1 MFFVYFGL
9 PAFQVTLTERLAAVL
24 ALSLYSGAYM
34 TEIFR
39 AGILAVG
46 HGQVEAGQALG
57 LTGFQISRTVVL
69 PQAFR
74 VVLPALGNQFI
85 SLIKDSSLAVA
96 ISVREL
102 TYAAV
107 RINDISWRIVEV
119 YSVIAGMYLVVTWTV
134 AVGLRGLKTCSAS
147 GAEEASHDGPG
158 SRYRRMEAH
167 GPGPGHDPPG
177 LDLGHGPGTGRWPAG
192 RPGVALRAAAVA
204 PGGARIRGFRARH
217 AAVGADLLDLLRHSG
232 GGHSGT
238 QLPRGGD
245 FAGCLRRRPDQR
257 VGTWRHQ
264 LHSAGTNRRLDGV
277 GPDVLAAA
285 DQGCLATSGRAHP
298 ATPR

>member
-1 MFFVYFGL
+1 MVTLELSIVALSVSMLIGIAMAYARLSAHRMVSGAASAYVEFVRNIPLLLIMFFIYFGL
-9 PAFQVTLTERLAAVL
+9 PAFQVTLTERLSAVL

-57 LTGFQISRTVVL
+57 LTGFQISRSVVL

-74 VVLPALGNQFI
+74 VVLPSLGNQFI

-119 YSVIAGMYLVVTWTV
+119 YSVIAAMYLAVTYAV
-134 AVGLRGLKTCSAS
+134 AVGLRGLET
-147 GAEEASHDGPG
+147 
-158 SRYRRMEAH
+158 
-167 GPGPGHDPPG
+167 
-177 LDLGHGPGTGRWPAG
+177 
-192 RPGVALRAAAVA
+192 ALRK
-204 PGGARIRGFRARH
+204 R
-217 AAVGADLLDLLRHSG
+217 S
-232 GGHSGT
+232 
-238 QLPRGGD
+238 
-245 FAGCLRRRPDQR
+245 
-257 VGTWRHQ
+257 
-264 LHSAGTNRRLDGV
+264 
-277 GPDVLAAA
+277 
-285 DQGCLATSGRAHP
+285 
-298 ATPR
+298 

>member
-1 MFFVYFGL
+1 VYRLDWSVVWRNSALLTDGLMVTIELSVIALIVSMFIGVGLAYARLSPHPAVSGAASAYVEFVRNIPLLLIMFFIYFGL
-9 PAFQVTLTERLAAVL
+9 PAFQVTLTERLSAVL
-24 ALSLYSGAYM
+24 ALSLYSAAYM

-74 VVLPALGNQFI
+74 VVLPSLGNQFI

-119 YSVIAGMYLVVTWTV
+119 YSVIAGMYLAVTWAV
-134 AVGLRGLKTCSAS
+134 AIGLRGLET
-147 GAEEASHDGPG
+147 
-158 SRYRRMEAH
+158 
-167 GPGPGHDPPG
+167 
-177 LDLGHGPGTGRWPAG
+177 
-192 RPGVALRAAAVA
+192 ALRK
-204 PGGARIRGFRARH
+204 R
-217 AAVGADLLDLLRHSG
+217 S
-232 GGHSGT
+232 
-238 QLPRGGD
+238 
-245 FAGCLRRRPDQR
+245 
-257 VGTWRHQ
+257 
-264 LHSAGTNRRLDGV
+264 
-277 GPDVLAAA
+277 
-285 DQGCLATSGRAHP
+285 
-298 ATPR
+298 

>member
-1 MFFVYFGL
+1 VYRLDWSVVWRNSALLTDGLMVTLELSIVALSVSVLIGIGMAYARLSPHRVVSGAASAYVEFVRNIPLLLIMFFIYFGL
-9 PAFQVTLTERLAAVL
+9 PAFQVTLTERLSAVL

-39 AGILAVG
+39 AGILAVS

-57 LTGFQISRTVVL
+57 LTGFQISRSVVL

-119 YSVIAGMYLVVTWTV
+119 YSVIAAMYLAVTYAV
-134 AVGLRGLKTCSAS
+134 AVGLRGLET
-147 GAEEASHDGPG
+147 
-158 SRYRRMEAH
+158 
-167 GPGPGHDPPG
+167 
-177 LDLGHGPGTGRWPAG
+177 
-192 RPGVALRAAAVA
+192 ALRK
-204 PGGARIRGFRARH
+204 R
-217 AAVGADLLDLLRHSG
+217 S
-232 GGHSGT
+232 
-238 QLPRGGD
+238 
-245 FAGCLRRRPDQR
+245 
-257 VGTWRHQ
+257 
-264 LHSAGTNRRLDGV
+264 
-277 GPDVLAAA
+277 
-285 DQGCLATSGRAHP
+285 
-298 ATPR
+298 

>member
-1 MFFVYFGL
+1 MVTLELSIVALIVSVLIGIAAAYARLSPYRVVSGAAAAYVEFVRNIPLLLIMFFVYFGL

-119 YSVIAGMYLVVTWTV
+119 YSVIAGMYLAVTYVV
-134 AVGLRGLKTCSAS
+134 AVGLRGLETAL
-147 GAEEASHDGPG
+147 H
-158 SRYRRMEAH
+158 RR
-167 GPGPGHDPPG
+167 
-177 LDLGHGPGTGRWPAG
+177 
-192 RPGVALRAAAVA
+192 
-204 PGGARIRGFRARH
+204 
-217 AAVGADLLDLLRHSG
+217 S
-232 GGHSGT
+232 
-238 QLPRGGD
+238 
-245 FAGCLRRRPDQR
+245 
-257 VGTWRHQ
+257 
-264 LHSAGTNRRLDGV
+264 
-277 GPDVLAAA
+277 
-285 DQGCLATSGRAHP
+285 
-298 ATPR
+298 

>member
-1 MFFVYFGL
+1 VYRLDWSVVWRNSSLLTDGLMVTLELSIVALIVSVLIGIGAAYARLSRYRMVSSAASAYVEFVRNIPLLLIMFFVYFGL

-39 AGILAVG
+39 AGILAIG
-46 HGQVEAGQALG
+46 RGQVEAGQALG

-74 VVLPALGNQFI
+74 VVLPSLGNQFI

-119 YSVIAGMYLVVTWTV
+119 YSVIAGIYLVVTYAV
-134 AVGLRGLKTCSAS
+134 AFGMRGL
-147 GAEEASHDGPG
+147 EN
-158 SRYRRMEAH
+158 
-167 GPGPGHDPPG
+167 
-177 LDLGHGPGTGRWPAG
+177 
-192 RPGVALRAAAVA
+192 ALRK
-204 PGGARIRGFRARH
+204 R
-217 AAVGADLLDLLRHSG
+217 S
-232 GGHSGT
+232 
-238 QLPRGGD
+238 
-245 FAGCLRRRPDQR
+245 
-257 VGTWRHQ
+257 
-264 LHSAGTNRRLDGV
+264 
-277 GPDVLAAA
+277 
-285 DQGCLATSGRAHP
+285 
-298 ATPR
+298 

>member
-1 MFFVYFGL
+1 VYRLDWSVVWRNSALLTDGLMVTLELSVVALIVSVLIGIGAAYARLSPYRAVSGAASAYVEFVRNIPLLLIMFFVYFGL

-39 AGILAVG
+39 AGILAIG
-46 HGQVEAGQALG
+46 QGQVEAGQALG

-74 VVLPALGNQFI
+74 VVLPSLGNQFI

-119 YSVIAGMYLVVTWTV
+119 YSVIAAIYLVVTYAV
-134 AVGLRGLKTCSAS
+134 AVGLRGL
-147 GAEEASHDGPG
+147 EN
-158 SRYRRMEAH
+158 
-167 GPGPGHDPPG
+167 
-177 LDLGHGPGTGRWPAG
+177 
-192 RPGVALRAAAVA
+192 ALRK
-204 PGGARIRGFRARH
+204 R
-217 AAVGADLLDLLRHSG
+217 S
-232 GGHSGT
+232 
-238 QLPRGGD
+238 
-245 FAGCLRRRPDQR
+245 
-257 VGTWRHQ
+257 
-264 LHSAGTNRRLDGV
+264 
-277 GPDVLAAA
+277 
-285 DQGCLATSGRAHP
+285 
-298 ATPR
+298 

>member
-1 MFFVYFGL
+1 MVTLELSIVALSVSMLIGIAMAYARLSPHRMVSGAASAYVEFVRNIPLLLIMFFIYFGL
-9 PAFQVTLTERLAAVL
+9 PAFQVTLTERLSAVL

-57 LTGFQISRTVVL
+57 LTGFQISRSVVL

-74 VVLPALGNQFI
+74 VVLPSLGNQFI

-119 YSVIAGMYLVVTWTV
+119 YSVIAAMYLAVTYTV
-134 AVGLRGLKTCSAS
+134 AFGLRGLETA
-147 GAEEASHDGPG
+147 
-158 SRYRRMEAH
+158 
-167 GPGPGHDPPG
+167 
-177 LDLGHGPGTGRWPAG
+177 
-192 RPGVALRAAAVA
+192 
-204 PGGARIRGFRARH
+204 
-217 AAVGADLLDLLRHSG
+217 
-232 GGHSGT
+232 
-238 QLPRGGD
+238 
-245 FAGCLRRRPDQR
+245 LRRR
-257 VGTWRHQ
+257 
-264 LHSAGTNRRLDGV
+264 S
-277 GPDVLAAA
+277 
-285 DQGCLATSGRAHP
+285 
-298 ATPR
+298 

>member
-1 MFFVYFGL
+1 MVTLELSIVALSVSMLIGIAMAYARLSSHRMVSGAASAYVEFVRNIPLLLIMFFIYFGL
-9 PAFQVTLTERLAAVL
+9 PAFQVTLTERLSAVL

-57 LTGFQISRTVVL
+57 LTGFQISRAVVL

-74 VVLPALGNQFI
+74 VVLPSLGNQFI

-119 YSVIAGMYLVVTWTV
+119 YSVIAAMYLAVTYAV
-134 AVGLRGLKTCSAS
+134 AVGLRGLET
-147 GAEEASHDGPG
+147 
-158 SRYRRMEAH
+158 
-167 GPGPGHDPPG
+167 
-177 LDLGHGPGTGRWPAG
+177 
-192 RPGVALRAAAVA
+192 ALRK
-204 PGGARIRGFRARH
+204 R
-217 AAVGADLLDLLRHSG
+217 S
-232 GGHSGT
+232 
-238 QLPRGGD
+238 
-245 FAGCLRRRPDQR
+245 
-257 VGTWRHQ
+257 
-264 LHSAGTNRRLDGV
+264 
-277 GPDVLAAA
+277 
-285 DQGCLATSGRAHP
+285 
-298 ATPR
+298 